1 MANKKLGI
9 FKLIVSP
16 VLFFVFAIL
25 GNYIPEQYVY
35 VPIIVDIL
43 YIFAMIVDKSTN
55 YGMRSLFWRCDRS
68 EGYDKSFAD
77 ISSIPFFFKTF
88 LLPIIEYI
96 LIIGSTMLVARF
108 IFNITSWV
116 KLISYSSIWLSIDLI
131 ISGISDIKNSKYSI
145 DF

>member
-1 MANKKLGI
+1 MTSKKLGI

-16 VLFFVFAIL
+16 ILFFVFAIL

-35 VPIIVDIL
+35 VPIIIDVL
-43 YIFAMIVDKSTN
+43 YIFVMIVDKSTN
-55 YGMRSLFWRCDRS
+55 YSMRSLVWKCDRS

-77 ISSIPFFFKTF
+77 VSSIPFFLKTII
-88 LLPIIEYI
+88 LPIIEYI

-108 IFNITSWV
+108 IFNITNWV

>member
-1 MANKKLGI
+1 MTSKKLGI

-55 YGMRSLFWRCDRS
+55 YEMRSLFWRCDRS

-77 ISSIPFFFKTF
+77 VSSIPFFFKTF

-96 LIIGSTMLVARF
+96 LIIGSTILVARF
-108 IFNITSWV
+108 VFNITNWV

-131 ISGISDIKNSKYSI
+131 ISGISDIVNSKYSI

>member
-1 MANKKLGI
+1 MTSKKLGI

-16 VLFFVFAIL
+16 ILFFVFAIL
-25 GNYIPEQYVY
+25 GNYIPEQYIY
-35 VPIIVDIL
+35 VQIIVDIL
-43 YIFAMIVDKSTN
+43 YIFAMIVDKLTN

-77 ISSIPFFFKTF
+77 VSSIPFFFKTF

-96 LIIGSTMLVARF
+96 LIIGSTILVARF
-108 IFNITSWV
+108 VFNITSWV

-131 ISGISDIKNSKYSI
+131 ISGISDIVNSKYSI